1 MWMVSSYLKTPP
13 LKFVN
18 FLSPTNMKPRMA
30 FVQSMRSWM
39 RENELTEINVLKFV
53 KDGKTTRLI
62 RGDKQTIFLSTKLK
76 DLDNVS
82 KMQIIEIGDEGN
94 LCLCTEGVAGEV
106 VGTIK
111 AN

>member
-1 MWMVSSYLKTPP
+1 MWVVSSYLKTPP

-18 FLSPTNMKPRMA
+18 FLSPSNMKPRMA

-39 RENELTEINVLKFV
+39 RENELTEISVLKFV

-62 RGDKQTIFLSTKLK
+62 RGDKQTIFLSSKLK

-82 KMQIIEIGDEGN
+82 TMQIIEIGDEGN
-94 LCLCTEGVAGEV
+94 LCLCREGVAGEV
-106 VGTIK
+106 VGVIK